1 MKQDDIPIGKFFIA
15 VAIIVLF
22 FMLVLTGCSTT
33 VPVKRTFP
41 EAPADLKTLC
51 PELKTLPA
59 DTTRLSDVVS
69 TVVDNYAYYHE
80 CSTRVELW
88 NEWYRQQREIFDSVK

>member
-1 MKQDDIPIGKFFIA
+1 MKQDDVPISKFFIA
-15 VAIIVLF
+15 VTVIVLF

-41 EAPADLKTLC
+41 EAPAELKTLC

-69 TVVDNYAYYHE
+69 TVVDNYAHYHE
-80 CSTRVELW
+80 CSARVELW